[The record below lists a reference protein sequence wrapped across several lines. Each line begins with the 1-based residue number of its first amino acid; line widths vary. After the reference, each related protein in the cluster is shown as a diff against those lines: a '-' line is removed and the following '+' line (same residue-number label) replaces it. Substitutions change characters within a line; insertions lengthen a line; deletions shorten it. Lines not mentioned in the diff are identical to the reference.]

1 VTSATLVW
9 IRSEGDRRAFTVPP
23 SGATV
28 GRGEEADIVLDE
40 AMVSRQH
47 ARIERRGSHWTVRDL
62 GSTNLTKVNGV
73 VVGEC
78 VLDHADEVCFSR
90 ARCVFE
96 LVPCA
101 KGAAAGC
108 EASSSEAS

>member
-1 VTSATLVW
+1 MTFATLIW
-9 IRSEGDRRAFTVPP
+9 IRDENDRRTFTVPP

-28 GRGEEADIVLDE
+28 GREEGADIVLDE

-47 ARIERRGSHWTVRDL
+47 ARIERRGSHWIVRDL

-96 LVPCA
+96 LAPCA
-101 KGAAAGC
+101 E
-108 EASSSEAS
+108 EAEEAEVGREAP